1 MHKHEKAQPQET
13 GISNVRRREITGKEI
28 EAWRFVLHRQQHL
41 KLWESLYEYYNNS
54 NDISEIKLSV
64 LEKLVNDRLHIPSLK
79 QTSFL
84 YRLYQD
90 AVKNGWSPNEK

>member
-1 MHKHEKAQPQET
+1 MSIAIGEGRFEEE
-13 GISNVRRREITGKEI
+13 N
-28 EAWRFVLHRQQHL
+28 EAECFVHQKKHL
-41 KLWESLYEYYNNS
+41 KYWEPLYEHYKNS
-54 NDISEIKLSV
+54 NDISELKLSMI
-64 LEKLVNDRLHIPSLK
+64 EKLVNDRLHIPSLK